1 VIGDDSMAMAEG
13 EVVGGDGVEIGV
25 NDPVA
30 TATFSPMEKAV
41 KFARRI
47 MTMSVGVH
55 ANTRWNSHTKE
66 ECTQLRKSSSRVR
79 SKEATTLP
87 APSSSRRTHLQS
99 QEAAS
104 LETLALPSSRSRAPS
119 SEPYHSPRRL
129 PSPT

>member
-66 ECTQLRKSSSRVR
+66 ECTQLRKSSVR